1 MAPKQPKTDLEKVS
15 TKQLLRSI
23 KRNLKEK
30 LRSAEASLSKSKKG
44 KR

>member
-1 MAPKQPKTDLEKVS
+1 MSPKRPKTELEKVS
-15 TKQLLRSI
+15 TAQLLRSI

-30 LRSAEASLSKSKKG
+30 IREAEAKSKKG